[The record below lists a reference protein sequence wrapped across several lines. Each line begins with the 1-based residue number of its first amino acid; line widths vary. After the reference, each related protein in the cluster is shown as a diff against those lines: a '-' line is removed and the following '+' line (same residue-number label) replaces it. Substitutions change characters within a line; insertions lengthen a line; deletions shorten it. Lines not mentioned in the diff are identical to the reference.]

1 MAVLCVFEPLWS
13 IFFICAKFPSGG
25 TNLTCQSQN
34 GTPVQE
40 TMSLTEFKLTAS
52 QLDIIEAPLDAR
64 IFLDG
69 PAGSGK
75 TTVGVKRLMRLLEAG
90 IPGDEI
96 LLLVPQRTLA
106 APYYDVL
113 QSPQA
118 APGGSAS
125 ILTIGGIA
133 KRMVELFWPLVSEQA
148 GFAQPNRP
156 PTFLTLETAQY
167 YMAHLVRPLFS
178 QGLFEGI
185 TIERNRLYSQIVD
198 NLNKATLV
206 GFAHTEIGMRLK
218 SAWAGDPGQAH
229 IYEDAQTCANLFR
242 EYCLEHNLL
251 DFSLQVE
258 LFTQH
263 LWPEALCREY
273 LMNQYRHLIIDN
285 LEEDVPV
292 TFDVLKEWVP
302 AFESALL
309 IFDLGAGYRRFLG
322 ADPQTT
328 SRLSEYC
335 DTRVSFLNSFTLSE
349 KLSSLG
355 HALSV
360 AILPEQEAASDLL
373 PGAQF
378 SIPYSPLP
386 ETRYYPQMLNW
397 VSDQIEALIEQGTPP
412 GEIVVLAPYLS
423 DSLRFSL
430 VERLD
435 GRGIPAYSHRPSR
448 SLRDEPAT
456 QTLLTLAALAHPEWG
471 LLPSAFELTY
481 ALIQS
486 IESLDL
492 VRARLL
498 TEIVYRKGKLL
509 PFEQIRPEMQERIT
523 YKLGLAYDG
532 LRAWLEAYIQ
542 GPSEELDHFLS
553 HIFGELLSQAGYGFH
568 SDYDAAEVAANL
580 IESVRKFRW
589 GVGERLEIEGTPLG
603 KEYLE
608 MVKDG
613 VIAAQYLSPWQTE
626 PEDAVFLAPATTF
639 LMRNRSA
646 AYQFWLDIGSRGWHE
661 RIRQPLTHPYVL
673 SRQWDLARPWSDL
686 DELEAS
692 RQSLHTLITGLVRRC
707 REAILLGISELGE
720 QGYEHKGQLIKALD
734 RALRSV

>member
-1 MAVLCVFEPLWS
+1 M
-13 IFFICAKFPSGG
+13 
-25 TNLTCQSQN
+25 TD
-34 GTPVQE
+34 
-40 TMSLTEFKLTAS
+40 FKLTPNQLNIIAAS
-52 QLDIIEAPLDAR
+52 LDAK

-75 TTVGVKRLMRLLEAG
+75 TTVGVGRLMHLLDAG

-106 APYYDVL
+106 APYFDKL

-118 APGGSAS
+118 APGGSVS
-125 ILTIGGIA
+125 IITIGGIA
-133 KRMVELFWPLVSEQA
+133 RRMVELFWPLVSEQA
-148 GFAQPNRP
+148 GFAQPDRP

-167 YMAHLVRPLFS
+167 YMAHLVRPLL
-178 QGLFEGI
+178 GKGYFEGI

-198 NLNKATLV
+198 NLNKAALV
-206 GFAHTEIGMRLK
+206 GFAHTEIGPRLK

-229 IYEDAQTCANLFR
+229 IYEDAQACADLFR

-251 DFSLQVE
+251 DFSLQLE

-263 LWPEALCREY
+263 LWPEALVRNY
-273 LMNQYRHLIIDN
+273 LMNQYRHLIVDN

-292 TFDVLKEWVP
+292 TFDVLKEWLPV
-302 AFESALL
+302 FESALL
-309 IFDLGAGYRRFLG
+309 IFDLEAGYRRFLG
-322 ADPQTT
+322 ADPRTA
-328 SRLSEYC
+328 SRLSESC
-335 DTRVSFLNSFTLSE
+335 DTQISFLESFTLSE
-349 KLSSLG
+349 ELSSLG

-360 AILPEQEAASDLL
+360 AILPEAEPASDLI

-397 VSDQIEALIEQGTPP
+397 VSDQIEALIEQGTHP

-430 VERLD
+430 VERLEA
-435 GRGIPAYSHRPSR
+435 RGIPAYSHRPSR

-456 QTLLTLAALAHPEWG
+456 QTLLTLAALAHPHWK
-471 LLPSAFELTY
+471 LSPSEFDLTY
-481 ALIQS
+481 ALIQA
-486 IESLDL
+486 IEGLDL

-498 TEIVYRKGKLL
+498 TGIIYRKGQLL

-523 YKLGLAYDG
+523 YKLGLAYDE
-532 LRAWLEAYIQ
+532 LRTWLTDYSQ
-542 GPSEELDHFLS
+542 GPPEELDHFLS
-553 HIFGELLSQAGYGFH
+553 RIFGELLSQPGYGFH
-568 SDYDAAEVAANL
+568 AFGTAQSAANYDAAEVAANL

-589 GVGERLEIEGTPLG
+589 GVGERLETEGTPLG

-692 RQSLHTLITGLVRRC
+692 RQTLHTLVAGLVRRC
-707 REAILLGISELGE
+707 REGIFLGISQLGE

-734 RALRSV
+734 RTIRSI

>member
-1 MAVLCVFEPLWS
+1 M
-13 IFFICAKFPSGG
+13 
-25 TNLTCQSQN
+25 
-34 GTPVQE
+34 
-40 TMSLTEFKLTAS
+40 TEIKLTSS
-52 QLDIIEAPLDAR
+52 QLNIIEAPLDAK

-75 TTVGVKRLMRLLEAG
+75 STVGVERMLHLLDSG

-106 APYYDVL
+106 SAYYDVL
-113 QSPQA
+113 QSPLA

-125 ILTIGGIA
+125 VLTIGGLA
-133 KRMVELFWPLVSEQA
+133 KRMVELFWPLISKQA
-148 GFAQPNRP
+148 GFAQPDRP

-167 YMAHLVRPLFS
+167 YMAHLVRPLLS
-178 QGLFEGI
+178 QGFFEGI

-198 NLNKATLV
+198 NLNKAALV
-206 GFAHTEIGMRLK
+206 GFAHSEIGPRLK

-229 IYEDAQTCANLFR
+229 IYEDAQTCASLFR

-251 DFSLQVE
+251 DFSLQLE

-263 LWPEALCREY
+263 LWPEALCRDY
-273 LMNQYRHLIIDN
+273 LMNQYRHLIVDN

-292 TFDVLKEWVP
+292 TFDVLKEWLPV
-302 AFESALL
+302 FESALL

-322 ADPQTT
+322 ADPRTT

-335 DTRVSFLNSFTLSE
+335 NTQVTFLESFTLSE
-349 KLSSLG
+349 ELSSLG

-360 AILPEQEAASDLL
+360 AILPEQEPASDLL
-373 PGAQF
+373 PGPQF
-378 SIPYSPLP
+378 TIPYSPLP

-397 VSDQIEALIEQGTPP
+397 VSDQIEALIELGTPP

-423 DSLRFSL
+423 DALRFSL
-430 VERLD
+430 VERLEA
-435 GRGIPAYSHRPSR
+435 RNIPAYSHRPSR

-456 QTLLTLAALAHPEWG
+456 QTLLTLAALAHPQWG
-471 LLPSAFELTY
+471 LLPSEFDLTY
-481 ALIQS
+481 ALIQA
-486 IESLDL
+486 IEGLDL

-498 TEIVYRKGKLL
+498 TGIVYRKGKLL

-523 YKLGLAYDG
+523 YVLGNAYEG
-532 LRAWLEAYIQ
+532 LRVWLAEYIHET
-542 GPSEELDHFLS
+542 GEELDHFLS
-553 HIFGELLSQAGYGFH
+553 HIFGELLSQPGYGFH

-580 IESVRKFRW
+580 IESVRKFRL
-589 GVGERLEIEGTPLG
+589 GVGERLETEGTPLG

-692 RQSLHTLITGLVRRC
+692 RQSLHTLITGLIRRC
-707 REAILLGISELGE
+707 REGIFLGISALGE

-734 RALRSV
+734 RALRSI

>member
-1 MAVLCVFEPLWS
+1 M
-13 IFFICAKFPSGG
+13 
-25 TNLTCQSQN
+25 TD
-34 GTPVQE
+34 
-40 TMSLTEFKLTAS
+40 FKLTPK
-52 QLDIIEAPLDAR
+52 QLNIITAPLDAK

-75 TTVGVKRLMRLLEAG
+75 TTVGVERLMHLLDSG

-106 APYYDVL
+106 APYFDKL

-118 APGGSAS
+118 APGGSVS
-125 ILTIGGIA
+125 IITIGGIA
-133 KRMVELFWPLVSEQA
+133 RRMVELFWPLVGEQA
-148 GFAQPNRP
+148 GFAQPDQP

-167 YMAHLVRPLFS
+167 YMAHLVRPLL
-178 QGLFEGI
+178 GKGYFEGI

-198 NLNKATLV
+198 NLNKAALV
-206 GFAHTEIGMRLK
+206 GFAHTEIGPRLK

-229 IYEDAQTCANLFR
+229 IYEDAQACANLFR

-251 DFSLQVE
+251 DFSLQLE

-263 LWPEALCREY
+263 LWPEALVRSY
-273 LMNQYRHLIIDN
+273 LMHQYRHLIVDN

-292 TFDVLKEWVP
+292 TFDLLKEWLPV
-302 AFESALL
+302 FESALL

-322 ADPQTT
+322 ADPRTA
-328 SRLSEYC
+328 SRLSGSC
-335 DTRVSFLNSFTLSE
+335 DTQISFLESFTLRE
-349 KLSSLG
+349 ELSALG
-355 HALSV
+355 HALSM
-360 AILPEQEAASDLL
+360 AILPEAESASDLI

-397 VSDQIEALIEQGTPP
+397 VSDQIESLIEQGTHP

-430 VERLD
+430 VERLEA
-435 GRGIPAYSHRPSR
+435 RGIPAYSHRPSR

-456 QTLLTLAALAHPEWG
+456 QTLLTLAALAHPHWE
-471 LLPSAFELTY
+471 LSPSEFDLTY
-481 ALIQS
+481 ALIQA
-486 IESLDL
+486 IEGLDL

-498 TEIVYRKGKLL
+498 TGIIYRKGQLL
-509 PFEQIRPEMQERIT
+509 PFEQIRPEMQARIT
-523 YKLGLAYDG
+523 YKLGLAYDKLRTWLTDYSQG
-532 LRAWLEAYIQ
+532 L
-542 GPSEELDHFLS
+542 PEELDHFLS
-553 HIFGELLSQAGYGFH
+553 RIFGELLSQPGYGFH
-568 SDYDAAEVAANL
+568 AFGTAQSAANYDAAEVAANL

-589 GVGERLEIEGTPLG
+589 GVGERLETEGTPLG

-673 SRQWDLARPWSDL
+673 SRQWDLSRPWSDL

-692 RQSLHTLITGLVRRC
+692 RQTLHTLVTGLVRRC
-707 REAILLGISELGE
+707 REGIFLGISQLGE

-734 RALRSV
+734 RTIRSI